1 MYGSN
6 PNQAQEMRVGAL
18 LRTLPLPNPPFSAV
32 PPPAQTE
39 SSNLVTGDNRKFKIK
54 NFKN

>member
-1 MYGSN
+1 
-6 PNQAQEMRVGAL
+6 MRVGAL

-39 SSNLVTGDNRKFKIK
+39 SSNLVTGDNRGNLFVGLVC
-54 NFKN
+54 FL